1 MSKQNF
7 LTNFI
12 LQNIISFKTIVYLTK
27 GNKSNKMDKIDI
39 QYIDLMCKDFPNS
52 YPKPPKT
59 SSFYDKDNEEIICPS
74 ESDINYPTYIPDL

>member
-1 MSKQNF
+1 
-7 LTNFI
+7 
-12 LQNIISFKTIVYLTK
+12 
-27 GNKSNKMDKIDI
+27 MDKIDI